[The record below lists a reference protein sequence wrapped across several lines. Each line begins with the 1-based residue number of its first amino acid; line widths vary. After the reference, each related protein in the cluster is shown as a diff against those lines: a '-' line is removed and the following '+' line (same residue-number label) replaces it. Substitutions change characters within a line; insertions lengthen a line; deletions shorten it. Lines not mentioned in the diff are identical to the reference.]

1 MPRHPSLTSRRLM
14 LLARSGNAEPPSTYT
29 PLGGFRS
36 GSAASISSSQQRSPA
51 RVSQRNTRTLYCGWS
66 LYHCCC
72 RQYQE
77 RSRVMPIQ
85 HTVKTMLAVMLSICL
100 VCATNEQ
107 PLSADSGNIT
117 LNVACSFMPWLCHH

>member
-14 LLARSGNAEPPSTYT
+14 LLARSGNMEIRCNRHRS
-29 PLGGFRS
+29 GFRS
-36 GSAASISSSQQRSPA
+36 GSAASISSPQQKPPT

>member
-1 MPRHPSLTSRRLM
+1 MPRHPSLTRRRLM
-14 LLARSGNAEPPSTYT
+14 LLARSGNAEPPSTNT

-36 GSAASISSSQQRSPA
+36 GNAASISSPQQKPPA
-51 RVSQRNTRTLYCGWS
+51 RVFQRNTRTLYRDWS

-77 RSRVMPIQ
+77 RSCAMPLQ
-85 HTVKTMLAVMLSICL
+85 HTINTVLAVTLSICL
-100 VCATNEQ
+100 VCATIEQ

>member
-14 LLARSGNAEPPSTYT
+14 LLARSGNMEIRCNRHRS
-29 PLGGFRS
+29 GFRS

-51 RVSQRNTRTLYCGWS
+51 CVSQRNTRTLYCGWS

>member
-14 LLARSGNAEPPSTYT
+14 LLARSGNMEIRCNRHRSG
-29 PLGGFRS
+29 LRS
-36 GSAASISSSQQRSPA
+36 GSAASISSPQQKPPA
-51 RVSQRNTRTLYCGWS
+51 RVSQRNTRTLYRDWS

-77 RSRVMPIQ
+77 RSCAMPLQ
-85 HTVKTMLAVMLSICL
+85 HTINTVLAVTLSICL

-117 LNVACSFMPWLCHH
+117 LNVARSFMPWLCHH

>member
-14 LLARSGNAEPPSTYT
+14 LLARSGNMEIRCNRHRS
-29 PLGGFRS
+29 GFRS
-36 GSAASISSSQQRSPA
+36 GSAASISSPQQKPPA
-51 RVSQRNTRTLYCGWS
+51 RVFQRNTRTLYCGWS